1 LVNPAAGI
9 RQSGDF
15 VPRLRLQRASIAAA
29 TDWARG
35 ARGGMPNRSVASV
48 SLLGLL
54 GTRA

>member
-1 LVNPAAGI
+1 VVDPAAGI

-15 VPRLRLQRASIAAA
+15 VPRLRLERASIAAA

-48 SLLGLL
+48 CILGLL
-54 GTRA
+54 GRRA